1 MMIKDVQSYDRV
13 ALEVNAPVYT
23 YYAGKILEKTGIHK
37 GVCLDV
43 GCGGGYL
50 GLALAAMT
58 ELEFLFLDQSVEM
71 LGCAANNIKR
81 FSLESRARTVNAP
94 VQNIPLPDNSVDLI
108 VSRGSVPFWDELTA
122 AFSELYRVLNPG
134 GRAYIGGGMGPP
146 ELKAELQEKARKFD
160 PTREYGHPP
169 SIPRRDSGVYE
180 GALASAGIKVFS
192 VNRGDDGTWI
202 EFGKE

>member
-1 MMIKDVQSYDRV
+1 MIKDVQSYDRV
-13 ALEVNAPVYT
+13 ALEVNAPVYA
-23 YYAGKILEKTGIHK
+23 YYAEKILEKTGIYK

-71 LGCAANNIKR
+71 LGCARNNIDR
-81 FSLESRARTVNAP
+81 FVLEHRARTVHAP
-94 VQNIPLPDNSVDLI
+94 VQNIPLADNSVDLI
-108 VSRGSVPFWDELTA
+108 ISRGSVPFWDELPA
-122 AFSELYRVLNPG
+122 AFSELYRILKSG
-134 GRAYIGGGMGPP
+134 GRVYVGGGMGPP
-146 ELKAELQEKARKFD
+146 ELKAQLQEMARKLD
-160 PTREYGHPP
+160 PTRKYGHPA
-169 SIPRRDSGVYE
+169 IPRRDSGVYE
-180 GALASAGIKVFS
+180 GALAAAGIKAFS